1 MTINSV
7 PERDQIAL
15 EDQRNKTLRPSVPW
29 LEFFRSVFFALFGW
43 KRSYT
48 TTVNWATGNI
58 VAGGQATQA
67 ATVRGA
73 RAKDA
78 VLVTSGVQVAGL
90 GVDGVVTA
98 NDTVTIRRFNYST
111 GAVNPAADDF
121 RIVVLQQ

>member
-1 MTINSV
+1 MTINAV
-7 PERDQIAL
+7 PERSEVAVDSDNLIATP
-15 EDQRNKTLRPSVPW
+15 EW
-29 LEFFRSVFFALFGW
+29 LQFFRSVFFALFGW

-48 TTVNWATGNI
+48 ATVNWATGNI

-67 ATVRGA
+67 VTVKGA
-73 RAKDA
+73 RANDA

-111 GAVNPAADDF
+111 GPINPAGDNF
-121 RIVVLQQ
+121 RVVVFQQ